1 MKTRLTTLLAVTLF
15 FAPALLLAHH
25 GFDMFDQKHAVTLKG
40 TVKDW
45 QWTNPHTWIQLNVE
59 QDGKVTEWSLEGV
72 SISQLGRMGWKRDF
86 IKIGDKVTVEIYPL
100 RNGKPGGQWSRVF
113 DANGKEIGVN
123 TAAST
128 GGAPG
133 R

>member
-1 MKTRLTTLLAVTLF
+1 MLSAAALLLA
-15 FAPALLLAHH
+15 PMLLAHH
-25 GFDMFDQKHAVTLKG
+25 GFDMFDQKHAMTLKG

-45 QWTNPHTWIQLNVE
+45 QWTNPHTWIQLDVE
-59 QDGKVTEWSLEGV
+59 QDGKLTEWSLEGV

-86 IKIGDKVTVEIYPL
+86 IKIGDKVTVEIFPL

-113 DANGKEIGVN
+113 DANGKEINGG
-123 TAAST
+123 TTAST
-128 GGAPG
+128 NAAPG

>member
-1 MKTRLTTLLAVTLF
+1 MKTRLTF
-15 FAPALLLAHH
+15 FAVAALAIAPGILVAHH
-25 GFDMFDQKHAVTLKG
+25 GFDMFDQKHAVKLQG

-72 SISQLGRMGWKRDF
+72 SISQLARQGWKRDF
-86 IKIGDKVTVEIYPL
+86 IKAGEKVTVEIFPL
-100 RNGKPGGQWSRVF
+100 RNGKPGGQWTRVY
-113 DANGKEIGVN
+113 DADGKEIGG
-123 TAAST
+123 TGTLSTSAA
-128 GGAPG
+128 PN